1 MILAFT
7 RFMPLLTAL
16 FLWGALLYPSSADA
30 ELYAGG
36 AFTLL
41 RKIPPGESLA
51 AANTFLGSKFFNRTV
66 DKKEGIG
73 IRRWGTKKD
82 PWFLEALHDREM
94 IRAIRVTWPTLDR
107 GKQQTLFAQLTRE
120 GKNFFGRRGRF
131 LGDGKIEWREL
142 NGKWLVRAEIKRGE
156 MESVT
161 LLSGIRDA
169 EMGSER
175 YGF

>member
-36 AFTLL
+36 AFILL

-107 GKQQTLFAQLTRE
+107 GKQQTLWLKELFLPTHHNARLRTVPADICEQDDRSE
-120 GKNFFGRRGRF
+120 ERRVGKECRSR
-131 LGDGKIEWREL
+131 W
-142 NGKWLVRAEIKRGE
+142 
-156 MESVT
+156 SP
-161 LLSGIRDA
+161 
-169 EMGSER
+169 
-175 YGF
+175 YH